1 MINNTQLAY
10 GIENIIPANGLAEKL
25 AISQKENRP
34 LIIKFGM
41 DPTAPDLHLGHAV
54 ALKKI
59 REFMQAGHEIHLI
72 VGNFTALVGDPSGRN
87 TTRPPLTPEE
97 IERNA
102 KTYVAQLSKIFDTSK
117 IHIHYNNDWLG
128 QMNFADILKLLSRAT
143 LSQIMQR
150 EDFKNRYENNIPV
163 ALHELIYPIIQG
175 YDSIAIHAD
184 IEFGGR
190 DQLLNCLFG
199 KSLQESLGMSGQI
212 VLTMPLLC
220 GLDGH
225 IKMSKSKGNYIGLT
239 EHPNDMF
246 GKTMSIPDFLIP
258 EWVEL
263 TTDWTPEEKANAIA
277 DFKNNVVNPME
288 IKKKIAFNIVEQYH
302 NKQAAE
308 EASLFFY
315 KQVQQKGFDT
325 KEFKPVSW
333 TELPQSESIKLIDL
347 GAHLLGQS
355 KSNIRRLIESGA
367 VSVNGEK
374 EININTVI
382 KNEGDEIKLK
392 FGKRGFF
399 TLS

>member
-1 MINNTQLAY
+1 MDEMQLAH
-10 GIENIIPANGLAEKL
+10 GIETITPANGLKEKL
-25 AISQKENRP
+25 ALSKKENRP

-59 REFMQAGHEIHLI
+59 KQFMEAGHEVHLI
-72 VGNFTALVGDPSGRN
+72 VGDFTALIGDPSGRN

-97 IERNA
+97 VNLNA
-102 KTYVAQLSKIFDTSK
+102 QTYVAQLSKIFDTSK

-128 QMNFADILKLLSRAT
+128 KLSFADVLKLLSKAT
-143 LSQIMQR
+143 LSQMMQR
-150 EDFKNRYENNIPV
+150 EDFRNRYENNVPV

-175 YDSIAIHAD
+175 YDSVAIQSD

-199 KSLQESLGMSGQI
+199 KSLQESMGKNGQI

-220 GLDGH
+220 GMDGH

-246 GKTMSIPDFLIP
+246 GKTMSIPDLLIP

-263 TTDWTPEEKANAIA
+263 TTDWTPEVKANAIA
-277 DFKNNVVNPME
+277 DYKNGTINPME

-302 NKQAAE
+302 DTEAATA
-308 EASLFFY
+308 ASEFFY

-325 KEFKPVSW
+325 KEFKEVLWS
-333 TELPQSESIKLIDL
+333 ELPQSDSIGIVDL
-347 GAHLLGQS
+347 GAYLLGQS
-355 KSNIRRLIESGA
+355 KSNVRRLIEGGA

-374 EININTVI
+374 MSDVGYIVTKTDE
-382 KNEGDEIKLK
+382 EIKLK
-392 FGKRGFF
+392 LGKRGFF
-399 TLS
+399 TLK